1 MARELSA
8 LQSWGRD
15 VLPVW
20 AVGHRHDVARGA
32 ECLVD
37 LGLRHLRVRGVST
50 AARDSAVADEGG
62 VTPKQAR
69 AVLAELDVLAR
80 LVSEAQR
87 CDVLTPVGRATMA
100 VALEAMDHQVGYLEH
115 LAGQKDPEPAA

>member
-1 MARELSA
+1 MSA
-8 LQSWGRD
+8 LQSGGRD

-20 AVGHRHDVARGA
+20 TDADCDVCASAEELRVG
-32 ECLVD
+32 
-37 LGLRHLRVRGVST
+37 LGFCGVPVRGVST
-50 AARDSAVADEGG
+50 TAGDSARADEGR